1 MDKKIHSAVN
11 WVVLL
16 FVITAC
22 VVSLAMIDAFAQW
35 HVVLTYALPI
45 PALGLLFTSY
55 RLALQGEDRSSIPIR
70 WIGWMYMLGGI
81 SFDMAATIIH
91 SPDLSQEM
99 NPIARILLDS
109 GHALSFVYIYG
120 FVMQGILLIF
130 YCIVWAGFLRHN
142 RLYLKSVYQL
152 GSRSYWFFFKAA
164 TGGGNLT
171 WRQWLL
177 PISLNDLPSAYHILW
192 FTAPYLVLGSATYR
206 YLLGL
211 QWFDLFPFVNRILLG
226 GTILGLAFLI
236 EMIWLRYVYT
246 GLKDTKMNSG
256 TNTGSGISF

>member
-1 MDKKIHSAVN
+1 MVKNIQSAVR
-11 WVVLL
+11 WTVLL
-16 FVITAC
+16 FVIT
-22 VVSLAMIDAFAQW
+22 VIMGMLTVIDALAQW
-35 HVVLTYALPI
+35 HVVLAYALPI
-45 PALGLLFTSY
+45 PVIGLLFTSY
-55 RLALQGEDRSSIPIR
+55 RVWLRGEDRSSIPIL
-70 WIGWMYMLGGI
+70 WIGWGYLFGGI

-120 FVMQGILLIF
+120 FVMQGILLFF
-130 YCIVWAGFLRHN
+130 YCILWAGFLRHN